1 MPGLA
6 SARESAAA
14 AVGDTRAQR
23 LYWDDVWTWSREQA
37 AALRRRDL
45 EAVDWENVIEE
56 IEDVGNRHSDAWTSL
71 CGNVIEHLL
80 KMEHSHH
87 ERSLDHWRKEI
98 LAWRRKMFTV
108 LKRHR
113 GMKGKL
119 DVMLDE
125 AWEDGRGD
133 AVDRLVDH
141 AHPPNRAAEK
151 ALRRSWERTT
161 RSATARPRAAQ
172 AARAEGRG
180 VPGSQGRTRT
190 CLQALKPGRR
200 RPGGRRPSRDP
211 ARSNGTAPRPRPG
224 TPRAPSSRTPGRTGR
239 ASGAGTPEAAGRS

>member
-151 ALRRSWERTT
+151 ALRRSWEERLPEECPYALEDIAGYDPEAG
-161 RSATARPRAAQ
+161 RYSRRDKEAQPDGDVWPASVARRMNEELGEDYPVRH
-172 AARAEGRG
+172 
-180 VPGSQGRTRT
+180 
-190 CLQALKPGRR
+190 
-200 RPGGRRPSRDP
+200 
-211 ARSNGTAPRPRPG
+211 
-224 TPRAPSSRTPGRTGR
+224 RAPSRG
-239 ASGAGTPEAAGRS
+239 AGRSR